1 MVSYL
6 HHDQLGSVVLITDGA
21 GARAREMAYRPYGE
35 VLFSSAILP
44 AVPPEA
50 RGFIGERFDAGAGL
64 QYLNARYYDPKLGMF
79 LQPDWFEVTV
89 PSVGTNRY
97 SYSLNDPVNMSDPG
111 GNCPYCIYVA
121 IAFLLGTSTDP
132 ANAPGPGD
140 QILPADGGGR
150 MVVAAAAMAA
160 GSIGGPVVST
170 AIAATT
176 EAEAVEEEL
185 STLERNV
192 INGRLAEEA
201 VVADLRAKGVTV
213 TSRVS
218 ISGGN
223 VRCVADCVI
232 TGAPGQQVDVPP
244 GFVAENLAG
253 TELTTIT
260 LNSEGRAI
268 IEVNTGGATLTGN
281 QSAGYPAAQSGAA
294 TGVGVNAAEA
304 RMLGSFGS
312 TPVYVLR
319 R

>member
-1 MVSYL
+1 
-6 HHDQLGSVVLITDGA
+6 
-21 GARAREMAYRPYGE
+21 MAYWPYGQ
-35 VLFSSAILP
+35 VLYSSTPLP

-64 QYLNARYYDPKLGMF
+64 QYLNAWYYDPKLGMF

-111 GNCPYCIYVA
+111 GNCPVCIVVA
-121 IAFLLGTSTDP
+121 VAYLLGISTDP

-160 GSIGGPVVST
+160 SSIGGPVVST
-170 AIAATT
+170 AITATTT

-192 INGRLAEEA
+192 INGRLAEAA
-201 VVADLRAKGVTV
+201 VVADLRAQGVIV

-232 TGAPGQQVDVPP
+232 TGAPGQQVDVSP

-260 LNSEGRAI
+260 LNSERRAI
-268 IEVNTGGATLTGN
+268 VEVNTGGATLTGN
-281 QSAGYPAAQSGAA
+281 QSAGYPAAELGAA
-294 TGVGVNAAEA
+294 AGVGGNAGQAGIS
-304 RMLGSFGS
+304 GSFGS